1 MKKQIKKTL
10 SMILT
15 LAMMLTMTNGYHS
28 KVVKAAVKTQCKT
41 YNGNNIGAQ
50 DYTGKQSNYY
60 PGPMKS
66 YLVAQKDGTFMRVQY
81 GSQIDGLLVEY
92 YDKDYNITDTK
103 MIQQELPIFGGFYA
117 TDSNYY
123 VVTGQDNGQESDEVE
138 VYRITKYDKNWNR
151 ISSASLNG
159 ANTVNPF
166 AAGSCRMDLSG
177 KYLMI
182 RTCHRMYK
190 GSGKV
195 NHQANV
201 TIQLDTETM
210 KITDSYTKV
219 MNIDYGYVS
228 HSFNQFIKVEDGH
241 IISVDHGDAN
251 PRAVILLKYQTD
263 MSEGKFAP
271 DYYTPCK
278 QIPVME
284 FKYKVDEDHDNP
296 TGASIGGFEISDD
309 HYLVAG
315 NNVKLDAN
323 FDSYNTRNVFIAAV
337 DKSTSEVKTN
347 YLTNYQEGEETTTTP
362 QLVKISGTRFM
373 VLWTKGDQVY
383 YTLVNNNGEKVGEI
397 HNFKGNLSDC
407 QPVISGNKVVW
418 YTWKNGDVVFYDI
431 NTTNLSEH
439 NTTEIHNGHQY
450 VYDPSADTDDTITF
464 KCKECGATKTEKK
477 MTITQMYWR
486 NSEDT
491 TGDYWT
497 RGNGWNQKVG
507 TTMASMMHYTPMEAG
522 VNQELNITS
531 SNQDVISVLKIT
543 ETRIELYANKAGT
556 STVTIKPKYNPQN
569 VYTYKITAYDPLKI
583 TNFEATNKTPQL
595 DEKVTLSAKTQG
607 GAGTLQYK
615 FYEEDSEG
623 NQTTIRNYNASSTC
637 NWTPSTLG
645 KKTLYVEVKD
655 AENNVEKK
663 QLTDVTVTK
672 KQAPEIKD
680 LQQSYCYTI
689 GAKDQ
694 KVDLNK
700 YLPKDIKNATFEAK
714 ITNPSREILTE
725 ASKDATTYSYNVSKD
740 GQIGDQA
747 SIQFTIKSDNYEDFT
762 FHVNVTLTDKLKV
775 TPQTG
780 NEPAIEGSN
789 ELIYGQKIST
799 LKLNASKAKF
809 IAEDGT
815 QVTGTL
821 KFDEPDKI
829 PEVGT
834 KTISYT
840 FTPDTEQYKTYTG
853 TVEISVK
860 KAKPT
865 ADQATVDATTLATSK
880 CLKDLHINTGKVTAT
895 YNGEEKEI
903 SGTWSFE
910 NPNEKLAI
918 GKNSKTVVFTPD
930 DTKNYETISQQVDV
944 VVNIKLQASKT
955 TAAYKDTIQLT
966 IDPTTLDAEATG
978 DTYHFYYVNEKG
990 NKVTIQAAASEPTC
1004 QWQPTAVGTY
1014 TVYVSV
1020 DGKDCTAKVENIEI
1034 TKAEA
1039 PKISGISEEY
1049 TYITGSG
1056 IEEINLKKLLPE
1068 DIDLTSCKAE
1078 IQDDHNIID
1087 QSEFSNNNEIYNY
1100 HVNKN
1105 GKIDDTATI
1114 KLTVKS
1120 ENYKDITITINIKL
1134 RDQFEIEPKKTF
1146 NSSILSKDTLTYGD
1160 KVSDLG
1166 LKTSTISLETK
1177 NGETISGTLKFK
1189 APEQIPEVGTPSIDY
1204 IFTPNDKKYKDYEGS
1219 IQIKVEKQTPTL
1231 SVSNIQ
1237 KMKYDP
1243 QKTIKDISFEKE
1255 ATVRIAGEKQTISG
1269 TWQIK
1274 NEDQKLP
1281 LGKGNVEIK
1290 FTPEDEN
1297 HYTSVTKKVE
1307 VETFIKLNT
1316 DVKNNEAKVGDTIHL
1331 SADPNAEDLQYRFYV
1346 KTANGTTETIKDYT
1360 TDSDFA
1366 WIPDKEGKYTIYV
1379 EAKDQD
1385 GKMAVAHT
1393 EEITVNKKEVTPP
1406 SPSEGSTEQK
1416 PTTAKPNKPAP
1427 KPNTSIK
1434 RNMTATVNGVTY
1446 KVTKVINAK
1455 NAEVSI
1461 KSVDKKKSSIT
1472 IPDYVTIKGAKC
1484 KVISTEKKAF
1494 YKRTK
1499 LKKLTIGKNIQT
1511 IADDTFNG
1519 CKNLKSIT
1527 IKSTVLKKV
1536 GKNAIK
1542 GIYKKATIKVP
1553 KKQYSKYKKLFGSKS
1568 GFKKT
1573 MKLKK

>member
-1 MKKQIKKTL
+1 MKKQMKKTL

-15 LAMMLTMTNGYHS
+15 LAMILTMTNGYHS
-28 KVVKAAVKTQCKT
+28 KDVKAAVKTQCTT
-41 YNGNNIGAQ
+41 YEGSNVGAQ
-50 DYTGKQSNYY
+50 NYSRWSN
-60 PGPMKS
+60 PMKS
-66 YLVAQKDGTFMRVQY
+66 YLVAEDDGSFMRVQY
-81 GSQIDGLLVEY
+81 GNKINGLLVEY
-92 YDKDYNITDTK
+92 YDKDYNLEKTK
-103 MIQQELPIFGGFYA
+103 IVDEELPYFGGFYA
-117 TDSNYY
+117 TEENYY
-123 VVTGQDNGQESDEVE
+123 VVTGQENTEEDEDKE
-138 VYRITKYDKNWNR
+138 VYRITKYDKQWNK
-151 ISSASLNG
+151 IKSTGLKAC
-159 ANTVNPF
+159 NTVYPF
-166 AAGSCRMDLSG
+166 DAGSCRMEVSG
-177 KYLMI
+177 KYMLI
-182 RTCHRMYK
+182 RTCHEMYK
-190 GSGKV
+190 TSDGY

-201 TIQLDTETM
+201 TIQLDIEDM
-210 KITDSYTKV
+210 KITDSYTGI
-219 MNIDYGYVS
+219 MNESYGYVS
-228 HSFNQFIKVEDGH
+228 HSFNQFIKTEDDH
-241 IISVDHGDAN
+241 IISLDHGDAH
-251 PRAVILLKYQTD
+251 PRSFVLMKYKTD
-263 MSEGKFAP
+263 FTTGTF
-271 DYYTPCK
+271 TPTWGSLCTR
-278 QIPVME
+278 IPVLE
-284 FKYKVDEDHDNP
+284 FKGESGNNT
-296 TGASIGGFEISDD
+296 TGASVGGFEISDD
-309 HYLVAG
+309 HYLVA
-315 NNVKLDAN
+315 AN
-323 FDSYNTRNVFIAAV
+323 SVVQDDNFASHKTRNVFIAAV
-337 DKSTSEVKTN
+337 DKSTSEVKTT

-407 QPVISGNKVVW
+407 QSVISGDKVVW

-477 MTITQMYWR
+477 ITLTGLYWR
-486 NSEDT
+486 SSEAT
-491 TGDYWT
+491 N
-497 RGNGWNQKVG
+497 GNYYSMGSRWNQKVG
-507 TTMASMMHYTPMEAG
+507 TTMESYIWYTPSDSEA
-522 VNQELNITS
+522 NKELDITS
-531 SNQDVISVLKIT
+531 SNEDVIAVEKASGIDVNLIAK
-543 ETRIELYANKAGT
+543 KAGT
-556 STVTIKPKYNPQN
+556 STITIKPKYNPKN
-569 VYTYKITAYDPLKI
+569 VYTYTITAYDPLKI

-595 DEKVTLSAKTQG
+595 DEKVTLSAKTQD

-623 NQTTIRNYNASSTC
+623 NQTIIRNYNTSATC

-655 AENNVEKK
+655 AAGNIEKK

-672 KQAPEIKD
+672 KQAPKITD

-694 KVDLNK
+694 KIDFNK
-700 YLPKDIKNATFEAK
+700 YLPEDIKNATYEAK
-714 ITNPSREILTE
+714 ITNPSSREILTE

-775 TPQTG
+775 TPQAG

-789 ELIYGQKIST
+789 ELTYGQKIST
-799 LKLNASKAKF
+799 LKLNTSKAAF
-809 IAEDGT
+809 IAEDGSK
-815 QVTGTL
+815 VTGTL

-834 KTISYT
+834 KTASYT

-853 TVEISVK
+853 TVEIIVK
-860 KAKPT
+860 KAKLA

-880 CLKDLHINTGKVTAT
+880 YLKDLHINTGKVTAI

-910 NPNEKLAI
+910 SPNEKLAI
-918 GKNSKTVVFTPD
+918 GKNSKTIVFTPD

-944 VVNIKLQASKT
+944 VVHIKLQASKT
-955 TAAYKDTIQLT
+955 KAAYKDTIELT
-966 IDPTTLDAEATG
+966 IDKTTLDTEATG

-990 NKVTIQAAASEPTC
+990 NKVTIQAAANEPTC
-1004 QWQPTAVGTY
+1004 EWQPVEVGTY

-1020 DGKDCTAKVENIEI
+1020 NGKNCTAKVENIEI

-1039 PKISGISEEY
+1039 PEISDISKEY
-1049 TYITGSG
+1049 PYTTGSE
-1056 IEEINLKKLLPE
+1056 IEKINLKNLLPE
-1068 DIDLTSCKAE
+1068 DIKLISCRAE
-1078 IQDDHNIID
+1078 IQDDDHIID

-1100 HVNKN
+1100 HINKN

-1114 KLTVKS
+1114 KLTVNS

-1134 RDQFEIEPKKTF
+1134 RDQFEIEPNKAF
-1146 NSSILSKDTLTYGD
+1146 DSSILSKEALTYGD

-1166 LKTSTISLETK
+1166 LKSKDISLETK
-1177 NGETISGTLKFK
+1177 NGETISGTVKFK
-1189 APEQIPEVGTPSIDY
+1189 DSDQIPEVGTPSIDY

-1231 SVSNIQ
+1231 SVRNIQ
-1237 KMKYDP
+1237 KRKYDP

-1255 ATVRIAGEKQTISG
+1255 ATVMIAGEKQEVSG

-1274 NEDQKLP
+1274 NKDEKLP
-1281 LGKGNVEIK
+1281 LGKCNLKLEFI
-1290 FTPEDEN
+1290 PEDKE
-1297 HYTSVTKKVE
+1297 HYTSVTKTME
-1307 VETFIKLNT
+1307 AETFIELST
-1316 DVKNNEAKVGDTIHL
+1316 DAKNNEAKVGDTIHL
-1331 SADPNAEDLQYRFYV
+1331 SADPKAEDLQYKFYV
-1346 KTANGTTETIKDYT
+1346 EAANGTTETIRDYEA
-1360 TDSDFA
+1360 DSDFA
-1366 WIPDKEGKYTIYV
+1366 WIPDSEGKYTIYV

-1385 GKMAVAHT
+1385 DNTAIAQT
-1393 EEITVNKKEVTPP
+1393 EKITINKKEVTPS

-1427 KPNTSIK
+1427 KPTPSIK
-1434 RNMTATVNGVTY
+1434 RNMTATVNGITY
-1446 KVTKVINAK
+1446 KVTKVVNTK

-1461 KSVDKKKSSIT
+1461 KSVDKKKSSVT

-1494 YKRTK
+1494 YKKTK
-1499 LKKLTIGKNIQT
+1499 LKTLTIGKNIQT